1 MKIIT
6 RTDAA
11 RVGQLKY
18 YTGKPCRNGHL
29 CERYTVNGSCV
40 ECNANHTI
48 AQRKRIKSLM
58 AHANGLVVAV

>member
-11 RVGQLKY
+11 KVGLLKY

-29 CERYTVNGSCV
+29 GERYTVNGSCV

-48 AQRKRIKSLM
+48 AQRKRIKTLM
-58 AHANGLVVAV
+58 AQANGLAVAL